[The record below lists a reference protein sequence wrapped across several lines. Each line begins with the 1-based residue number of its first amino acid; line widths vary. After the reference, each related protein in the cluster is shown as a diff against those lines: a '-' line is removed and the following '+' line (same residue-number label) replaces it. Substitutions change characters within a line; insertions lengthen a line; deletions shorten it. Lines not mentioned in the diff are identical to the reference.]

1 MKRRRA
7 QAALIACLILFV
19 VAGSWRGGVV
29 HRKHSRHHHAGR
41 RPPPPAQELAAAGV
55 ATIRRQGC
63 RLKKVDILCN
73 DGEKNQSLVVDND
86 KRRVP
91 TGSNP
96 LHNSC
101 INQVYQYPEFLS
113 KGINKRSFSDAH
125 ESLADFSRRLQFDAV
140 QFKPDLCLTDTN
152 LYSCED
158 MRATCGGLGFLI
170 GEEMSINN
178 TATNVN
184 ICPRN
189 LCKGS

>member
-96 LHNSC
+96 LHN
-101 INQVYQYPEFLS
+101 
-113 KGINKRSFSDAH
+113 RSFTS
-125 ESLADFSRRLQFDAV
+125 SLLFVLDMEAKVCSKRFFFPRSTLELHQPSIPVSRVLEQGHKQEELQ
-140 QFKPDLCLTDTN
+140 
-152 LYSCED
+152 
-158 MRATCGGLGFLI
+158 
-170 GEEMSINN
+170 
-178 TATNVN
+178 
-184 ICPRN
+184 
-189 LCKGS
+189 